1 MTARSKIVRLPA
13 AVKAWLDK
21 ALVENSFSQYQQL
34 TDELAARG
42 FEISQSSL
50 QRYGHKFQD
59 QLAALKMS
67 GEQAKALLAASPD
80 DEGAVSDALM
90 RLTQHKLFS
99 ALQELEIDPSK
110 PLSLTAA
117 TKAVADLSRATVTH
131 KKWQAEVR
139 EKAQLVADDV
149 DKLVKDAGMSGDSAD
164 LIRQKILG
172 VAG

>member
-131 KKWQAEVR
+131 KKWQAEVW
-139 EKAQLVADDV
+139 KAQLVADDV

>member
-13 AVKAWLDK
+13 SVKAWLDK
-21 ALVENSFSQYQQL
+21 ALVDNAFSQYQL
-34 TDELAARG
+34 LADELAARG

-50 QRYGHKFQD
+50 CRYGQKFQD
-59 QLAALKMS
+59 QLAALRMS
-67 GEQAKALLAASPD
+67 NEQAKALLAASPD

-90 RLTQHKLFS
+90 RLTQHKLFN
-99 ALQELEIDPSK
+99 ALQGLEVDPDK
-110 PLSLTAA
+110 PMSLPAA
-117 TKAVADLSRATVTH
+117 TKAVADLARATVTH

-139 EKAQLVADDV
+139 EKAKVAAADV
-149 DKLVKDAGMSGDSAD
+149 DKIVKAAGMSGESAE